1 MKIKS
6 PAGTFEVPEE
16 FTLREMRTIKEV
28 SGLLPGQIEAAL
40 DQGDTGII
48 IALVVVA
55 AHRSGKVVSEEQILD
70 WKLSDLEFLPADD
83 EELDGDEAPAKGA
96 KKKKEADPT

>member
-16 FTLREMRTIKEV
+16 FTLREMRTIKDV
-28 SGLLPGQIEAAL
+28 SGLLPGQIEDAL
-40 DQGDTGII
+40 ENGDTGII

-55 AHRSGKVVSEEQILD
+55 ANRSGKVVSEDQVLD
-70 WKLSDLEFLPADD
+70 WKLSDLEFIGD
-83 EELDGDEAPAKGA
+83 EEEVEEAPAKAG
-96 KKKKEADPT
+96 KKKDADPT

>member
-55 AHRSGKVVSEEQILD
+55 AHRSGKVVSEEQVLD
-70 WKLSDLEFLPADD
+70 WKLSDLEFLPAEEEAD
-83 EELDGDEAPAKGA
+83 EEETPAKGRS
-96 KKKKEADPT
+96 KKKEADPT

>member
-16 FTLREMRTIKEV
+16 FTLREMRTIKDV
-28 SGLLPGQIEAAL
+28 SGLLPGQIEDAL
-40 DQGDTGII
+40 ENGDTGII

-55 AHRSGKVVSEEQILD
+55 ANRSGKVVSEDQILD
-70 WKLSDLEFLPADD
+70 WKLSDLEFIGEEDD
-83 EELDGDEAPAKGA
+83 EGA
-96 KKKKEADPT
+96 AEGEQEDVDPT